1 MPDAKTLDERAV
13 VLLRELSG
21 PHGIRA
27 SASATGNYQNVFARD
42 AVMAGIAGMLL
53 GDSTIIDGFVRTL
66 ERLRDLQG
74 AEGQIASNYAVRDGQ
89 PVHVSFGTLVPR
101 IDANTWYLIGIAL
114 GARAGVID
122 PAAYRDSVRAVVR
135 LLDALEYNG
144 RHLIYIPVG
153 GNWADEYVYEGY
165 VLYDQLLRV
174 WALRLLSAAYGESR
188 WEEKSALIAHVI
200 DQAYWPEGRR
210 LPHPV
215 SAFSPTERRDTFD
228 LAACSLL
235 GMSGVTASR
244 VDTTLEWI
252 AERFTRQ
259 ARLPPAFDP
268 VIDETHPEWPA
279 LRRYQLLGFRNRP
292 HEYHNGGIWP
302 IWLGWL
308 SLALVRHGRPD
319 DLERLRELVARAL
332 DGAKDFQF
340 QEYLHGVTGAP
351 GGTPSMAY
359 TATGLV
365 FLRLAGSPAQ
375 AGVLGA

>member
-1 MPDAKTLDERAV
+1 MPDGQTLDERAV
-13 VLLRELSG
+13 TLLRELSG

-27 SASATGNYQNVFARD
+27 SASATGNYQSVFTRD
-42 AVMAGIAGMLL
+42 AVMAGIAGLML
-53 GDSTIIDGFVRTL
+53 GDATIIDGFVRTL

-74 AEGQIASNYAVRDGQ
+74 AEGQIASNYANRDGQ

-101 IDANTWYLIGIAL
+101 IDASTWYLIGVAL

-122 PAAYRDSVRAVVR
+122 PAAYRDSVRAVLR

-153 GNWADEYVYEGY
+153 GNWADEYVYDGY
-165 VLYDQLLRV
+165 ILYDQLLRM
-174 WALRLLSAAYGESR
+174 WALRLLGER
-188 WEEKSALIAHVI
+188 EKAALISDAI
-200 DQAYWPEGRR
+200 DRAYWPAER
-210 LPHPV
+210 PYPV
-215 SAFSPTERRDTFD
+215 SAFSPTGQRDTFD

-235 GMSGVTASR
+235 GLSGVTASR
-244 VDTTLEWI
+244 VDTTLDWI
-252 AERFTRQ
+252 AERYTRQ

-279 LRRYQLLGFRNRP
+279 LHRYQLLGFRNHP

-308 SLALVRHGRPD
+308 SLALVRHGRAD
-319 DLERLRELVARAL
+319 DLTQLRELVARVL
-332 DGAKDFQF
+332 DAAEDFQF

-375 AGVLGA
+375 ARVLGA